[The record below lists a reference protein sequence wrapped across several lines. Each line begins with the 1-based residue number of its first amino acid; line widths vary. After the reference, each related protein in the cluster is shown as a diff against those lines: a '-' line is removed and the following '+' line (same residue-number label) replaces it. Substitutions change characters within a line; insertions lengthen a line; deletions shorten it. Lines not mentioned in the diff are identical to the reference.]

1 MRTWPDRAT
10 EISLQV
16 KCQKTIQYKSITRQN
31 LYGPLGGGGLVTKSC
46 PTLVALLTVAH
57 QASISMEFSRQEYRS
72 GLPFPSPGDLPDRG
86 IKPMSP
92 VLAGGFFT
100 SKPSGKAWTLSTL
113 FNYLIYQ
120 WDLGKYLLCVPWLPW
135 HIYFRLEPIRGSQVE
150 EQALYWP
157 HAFCKRAQCIVH
169 IAQAWS
175 QTYRSSLSG
184 DVTLGKLFQP
194 LPTLVSSSLKG
205 IYFTDD
211 CNLIHVNTYNMQD
224 T

>member
-31 LYGPLGGGGLVTKSC
+31 LYGPLGGGGLVTQSC
-46 PTLVALLTVAH
+46 PTLVALVTVAH

-120 WDLGKYLLCVPWLPW
+120 
-135 HIYFRLEPIRGSQVE
+135 
-150 EQALYWP
+150 
-157 HAFCKRAQCIVH
+157 
-169 IAQAWS
+169 
-175 QTYRSSLSG
+175 
-184 DVTLGKLFQP
+184 
-194 LPTLVSSSLKG
+194 
-205 IYFTDD
+205 
-211 CNLIHVNTYNMQD
+211 
-224 T
+224 